1 MLGFKVGDKV
11 AVTSFMGYDVKQPVT
26 GVIVKFEPKVLPKDT
41 SYPGNKYTHWV
52 MVKIDAYTG
61 QNTFLVSVGEVWPAQ
76 FSEIE
81 KIDQPT
87 ESKED

>member
-41 SYPGNKYTHWV
+41 SYPGNKYTHWI
-52 MVKIDAYTG
+52 MVKIDAYTD
-61 QNTFLVSVGEVWPAQ
+61 QSAFRVSVGEEWPAQ
-76 FSEIE
+76 FNEIGKME
-81 KIDQPT
+81 KETP
-87 ESKED
+87 